1 MADKAGRT
9 FDGRPP
15 KSPAPPSRASKVVR
29 SQKILPSPGTPPP
42 VEPKRRPYVKPR
54 EEEEEEEE
62 EEDDSSS
69 SESEDDDEDED
80 EDDEVAR
87 LPERPPIP
95 RSHTPGHLASKS
107 QDRRRKPSE
116 LSIRQRSQSASQ
128 VGSQGQPVK
137 PFAPPPSSTPRPPPP
152 SLTPKTRVG
161 SENHDPRGGAE
172 SASTNADNRDA
183 RRPGALRSTSAIAS
197 KPSII
202 SSASRNLSGAV
213 RTNTAAAS
221 SSTSTSSAAKSAAHQ
236 SLLQQKH
243 VPFPPLTDP
252 KTAPNVAPAPASGM
266 YWSRAPV
273 SGAPHTSLRAH
284 TTTLVGN
291 NIYVFGGCDS
301 RACFNELYVF
311 DADAFYWSR
320 PHVVGDIPVPLR
332 AMTCTAVNKKLVVF
346 GGGDGPA
353 YYNDVYVLDT
363 TNFRWSRPRIV
374 GDRVPSKR
382 RAHTACLYKN
392 GIYVF
397 GGGDGVRALNDIW
410 RLDVSD
416 VTKMSWR
423 LVSSPE
429 RDKPSPSGRDVRP
442 KARGYHTAN
451 MVGSKLII
459 YGGSDGGECFN
470 DVWVY
475 DVDTQAWRP
484 VSIPVT
490 FRRLSHTAT
499 IVGSYLFVIG
509 GHDGNEY
516 SNEVLL
522 LNLVTMSWDR
532 RKVYGLPPS
541 GRGYHGTVLY
551 DSRLFVIGGFDG
563 SEVFGDVW
571 MLELAVH
578 AYYSQISHFTI
589 EV

>member
-1 MADKAGRT
+1 MADNRSKT
-9 FDGRPP
+9 PH
-15 KSPAPPSRASKVVR
+15 SPVKNKVVR
-29 SQKILPSPGTPPP
+29 SQKISTATSPT
-42 VEPKRRPYVKPR
+42 
-54 EEEEEEEE
+54 
-62 EEDDSSS
+62 DAQSSS
-69 SESEDDDEDED
+69 SYADE
-80 EDDEVAR
+80 AR
-87 LPERPPIP
+87 DRTPQIP

-116 LSIRQRSQSASQ
+116 LTIRQRSQSSAVPGPGSSSASLSASASQ
-128 VGSQGQPVK
+128 HATSSFAASPSARSPSTRTPGPSPAFSSATTPKSPHISDHQDASQAPVQQHLRERQDSSAGSSTG
-137 PFAPPPSSTPRPPPP
+137 PSS
-152 SLTPKTRVG
+152 
-161 SENHDPRGGAE
+161 
-172 SASTNADNRDA
+172 
-183 RRPGALRSTSAIAS
+183 RRPTNFRSTSAIAS
-197 KPSII
+197 KPSTVAPPPVAGQNPKAIR
-202 SSASRNLSGAV
+202 A
-213 RTNTAAAS
+213 
-221 SSTSTSSAAKSAAHQ
+221 SSTSASTRTVSSSRRTLLSHQ
-236 SLLQQKH
+236 H
-243 VPFPPLTDP
+243 TPFPPLADP
-252 KTAPNVAPAPASGM
+252 RTAPDVPAAPASGM
-266 YWSRAPV
+266 YWSRAPAC
-273 SGAPHTSLRAH
+273 GAPHTALRAH
-284 TTTLVGN
+284 TTTLIGSNV
-291 NIYVFGGCDS
+291 YVFGGCDS
-301 RACFNELYVF
+301 RACFNELYVL

-320 PHVVGDIPVPLR
+320 PHVVGDVPVPLR
-332 AMTCTAVNKKLVVF
+332 AMTCTAVGKKLVVF

-363 TNFRWSRPRIV
+363 VNFRWSRPRIV
-374 GDRVPSKR
+374 GDKVPSKR

-416 VTKMSWR
+416 TNKMSWR
-423 LVSSPE
+423 MISAPLAAEDMGVGKE
-429 RDKPSPSGRDVRP
+429 HQRP

-459 YGGSDGGECFN
+459 FGGSDGGECFN

-475 DVDTQAWRP
+475 DVDSHVWKA

-516 SNEVLL
+516 SNDVLL
-522 LNLVTMSWDR
+522 LNLVTMQWDR
-532 RKVYGLPPS
+532 RNVYGLPPS

-551 DSRLFVIGGFDG
+551 DSRLLVIGGFDG

-571 MLELAVH
+571 LLELAVH
-578 AYYSQISHFTI
+578 AYYSQISHFSI

>member
-1 MADKAGRT
+1 MADKASRK

-29 SQKILPSPGTPPP
+29 SQKIMPSGTPPP
-42 VEPKRRPYVKPR
+42 SEPKRRPYIKPQ
-54 EEEEEEEE
+54 EE
-62 EEDDSSS
+62 EEDGEDDDSSS
-69 SESEDDDEDED
+69 GSDDDDDDEED
-80 EDDEVAR
+80 EEDDVVR
-87 LPERPPIP
+87 IPERPPIL

-116 LSIRQRSQSASQ
+116 LSLRQRSQSASQ
-128 VGSQGQPVK
+128 VQGHQSVK
-137 PFAPPPSSTPRPPPP
+137 PFAPPTSSTPRPPPP
-152 SLTPKTRVG
+152 SLTPRTR
-161 SENHDPRGGAE
+161 DDKGAE
-172 SASTNADNRDA
+172 SAASTSADNRDRDA
-183 RRPGALRSTSAIAS
+183 SRRPGALRSTSAIAS
-197 KPSII
+197 KPSIL
-202 SSASRNLSGAV
+202 SSASRNLSGAI
-213 RTNTAAAS
+213 RSTA
-221 SSTSTSSAAKSAAHQ
+221 AAKSAHQ
-236 SLLQQKH
+236 SMQQKH

-320 PHVVGDIPVPLR
+320 PYVVGDVPVPLR
-332 AMTCTAVNKKLVVF
+332 AMTCTAVNKKLIVF

-416 VTKMSWR
+416 VNKMSWR

-429 RDKPSPSGRDVRP
+429 KDKPSPSGRDVRP

-451 MVGSKLII
+451 VVGSKLII

-475 DVDTQAWRP
+475 DIETQAWRS
-484 VSIPVT
+484 VTIPVT
-490 FRRLSHTAT
+490 FRRLSHTST

-516 SNEVLL
+516 SNDVLL

-532 RKVYGLPPS
+532 RKVYGNPPS